1 METLAELNKKYKAV
15 LDSMK
20 NKKKNDDVD
29 SNDSD
34 SIDSSDY
41 DPYNF
46 DPFGIALSL
55 ALDGRLD
62 ELQYIWKS
70 SESSDED

>member
-15 LDSMK
+15 LDSI
-20 NKKKNDDVD
+20 
-29 SNDSD
+29 SL
-34 SIDSSDY
+34 
-41 DPYNF
+41 
-46 DPFGIALSL
+46 AL